1 MVPNNGDKLKGH
13 SIMVGN
19 GKMEV
24 TSMNGSINRQMTD
37 KKGMEV
43 GRATLTDVAYSPS
56 MKFNLC
62 SLYRLMKNR
71 WKMSSDDN
79 GIKMIMNRKDLM
91 FDIIVRTANG
101 LVYCLY
107 LKHMSNELG
116 LSASVA
122 KGHTWSMIKAWP
134 SKHTCNQGNCEV

>member
-24 TSMNGSINRQMTD
+24 TSMNGSINRQMID

-56 MKFNLC
+56 
-62 SLYRLMKNR
+62 
-71 WKMSSDDN
+71 
-79 GIKMIMNRKDLM
+79 IKSIC
-91 FDIIVRTANG
+91 VAYPG
-101 LVYCLY
+101 L
-107 LKHMSNELG
+107 
-116 LSASVA
+116 
-122 KGHTWSMIKAWP
+122 
-134 SKHTCNQGNCEV
+134 